1 METYSYKGV
10 SAEGKNTKGTVEAES
25 PKHAVAQLKAQGIIP
40 IDVEKQSVMNK
51 EIELP
56 GLKRKVKTRDLCVF
70 CRQFSSIIKS
80 GVSVIE
86 ALGMLGDQTESK
98 VLKPAILD
106 VQVRVEKGETLSN
119 AMKEQGDHVFP
130 KLLVSMVSAG
140 EASGSLET
148 VFDRMAIQFEKDNKI
163 KGMVKK
169 AMIYPIVL
177 IFVAII
183 IVIIMMTTVIPNF
196 VGMFEDMDAELPFF
210 TKLVMSMSNFIVN
223 DWYILIGVVAAV
235 VVGYRAYVSTYN
247 GKHVVARIKL
257 HIPVFG
263 KLVQKTACSRFTRIL
278 STLTSAGMSMMD
290 ALEIAAGTMGN
301 VLYEDAIMKVRN
313 GVGLGMQLSSQLEN
327 TGLFPAMVVHMTGI
341 GEETG
346 NLEDMLTSVANY
358 YDEEVELASQ
368 QVTALMEPMI
378 ILVMAV
384 VVGGIVM
391 AIYGPMISL
400 YDTLGS

>member
-301 VLYEDAIMKVRN
+301 VIYEDAVMKVRN